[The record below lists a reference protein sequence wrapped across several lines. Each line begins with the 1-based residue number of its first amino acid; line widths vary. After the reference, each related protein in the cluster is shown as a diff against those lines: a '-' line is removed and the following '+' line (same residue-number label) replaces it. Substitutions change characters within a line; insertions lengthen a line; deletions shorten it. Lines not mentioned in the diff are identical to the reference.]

1 MTFSAFLEEVLLD
14 SLIDF
19 LKLLPFLFLAYLFME
34 FLEHKAGEKMEDTIR
49 KAGKVGPLFGGL
61 LGVLPQCGFSTAASG
76 LYAGRVISLGTLIA
90 VYLSTSD
97 EMLPILIAEGAP
109 VGRILKILLVKFLIG
124 AIAGFIIDFVLRLT
138 HKEKDHTEHIHDLCE
153 HEGCHCEEGRVFRS
167 ALHHTLHVSSF
178 LLLIM
183 VLLNTGVFFLGE
195 ERLASV
201 FSGAPVIGHLLS
213 ALVGLIPNCASSVL
227 ITKLYLEGVLSAG
240 CMLSGLLVGSGV
252 GLLVLFRVSR
262 RKKDALLVLLLL
274 FAIGAIT
281 GMLLDL
287 VGIAAIL

>member
-1 MTFSAFLEEVLLD
+1 MTLEAFLEEVLLD
-14 SLIDF
+14 SLLDF
-19 LKLLPFLFLAYLFME
+19 LKLLPFLFLTYLLME
-34 FLEHKAGEKMEDTIR
+34 FLEHRAGEGMEKAIR
-49 KAGKVGPLFGGL
+49 RAGRVGPLFGGL
-61 LGVLPQCGFSTAASG
+61 LGVVPQCGFSAAASG

-97 EMLPILIAEGAP
+97 EMLPIMIAEGAKASL
-109 VGRILKILLVKFLIG
+109 ILKLLAIKLVIGTVAGFLI
-124 AIAGFIIDFVLRLT
+124 DLVLRLLAKKDT
-138 HKEKDHTEHIHDLCE
+138 HEHIHELCE
-153 HEGCHCEEGRVFRS
+153 HEGCHCEEGILRS
-167 ALHHTLHVSSF
+167 ALHHTLHISLF

-183 VLLNTGVFFLGE
+183 LVLNTGIFFLGA
-195 ERLASV
+195 ERLTAV
-201 FSGAPVIGHLLS
+201 FSGIPVLGHLLS

-262 RKKDALLVLLLL
+262 KKRDAFLVLLLL
-274 FAIGAIT
+274 YTIGAFT

-287 VGIAAIL
+287 VGIGNIL

>member
-1 MTFSAFLEEVLLD
+1 MTLSAFLEEVLLD

-19 LKLLPFLFLAYLFME
+19 VKLLPFLFLAYLFME
-34 FLEHKAGEKMEDTIR
+34 FLEHKAGEKMEHAIR
-49 KAGKVGPLFGGL
+49 HAGHVGPLFGGL

-109 VGRILKILLVKFLIG
+109 AGRILKILAVKFVIG
-124 AIAGFIIDFVLRLT
+124 AVAGFLIDLILRLL
-138 HKEKDHTEHIHDLCE
+138 HGEKEHAGHIHDLCE
-153 HEGCHCEEGRVFRS
+153 HEGCHCEEGSIFRS
-167 ALHHTLHVSSF
+167 ALHHTLHVGSF

-183 VLLNTGVFFLGE
+183 ILLNTGVFFLGE
-195 ERLASV
+195 ARLASI
-201 FSGAPVIGHLLS
+201 FSSAPVVGHLLS

-262 RKKDALLVLLLL
+262 RKKDAFLVLLLL
-274 FAIGAIT
+274 FSIGAVS

-287 VGIAAIL
+287 VGIGAIL